1 MMKFVGPKD
10 LLEELNEIAKDQR
23 EGMRKIIRNVGVP
36 EESVE
41 DIVDLIYEYLE
52 KNPQEEP
59 IESAM
64 HISRC
69 LLELKKELKR
79 RRTRRGVLNML

>member
-23 EGMRKIIRNVGVP
+23 EDLENMVRNVGVP
-36 EESVE
+36 EKAV
-41 DIVDLIYEYLE
+41 DGIVDIIYEYLK
-52 KNPQEEP
+52 KNPQQQP

-69 LLELKKELKR
+69 LLELKKELN
-79 RRTRRGVLNML
+79 L

>member
-10 LLEELNEIAKDQR
+10 LLEDLNEIAKDQR
-23 EGMRKIIRNVGVP
+23 EGIRNMVRNVGVP

-41 DIVDLIYEYLE
+41 GIVDIISEYLK
-52 KNPQEEP
+52 KNPQQQP

-69 LLELKKELKR
+69 LLELKKEFNL
-79 RRTRRGVLNML
+79 

>member
-10 LLEELNEIAKDQR
+10 LLEELNEIAKNQM
-23 EGMRKIIRNVGVP
+23 EELENMVRNIGIP
-36 EESVE
+36 EKAVKG
-41 DIVDLIYEYLE
+41 IVDIIYEYLK
-52 KNPQEEP
+52 KNPQQQP

-69 LLELKKELKR
+69 LLELKKELN
-79 RRTRRGVLNML
+79 L

>member
-10 LLEELNEIAKDQR
+10 LLEELNEIAKAKNQR
-23 EGMRKIIRNVGVP
+23 EDLENMVRNIGIP

-41 DIVDLIYEYLE
+41 GIVDIIYEYLK
-52 KNPQEEP
+52 KNPQQQP

-69 LLELKKELKR
+69 LLELKKELN
-79 RRTRRGVLNML
+79 L

>member
-10 LLEELNEIAKDQR
+10 LLEELNEIAKNQM
-23 EGMRKIIRNVGVP
+23 EELENMVRNIGIP
-36 EESVE
+36 EKAV
-41 DIVDLIYEYLE
+41 DGIVDIIYEYLK
-52 KNPQEEP
+52 KNPQQQP

-69 LLELKKELKR
+69 LLELKKELN
-79 RRTRRGVLNML
+79 L

>member
-10 LLEELNEIAKDQR
+10 LLEELNEIAKARNQR
-23 EGMRKIIRNVGVP
+23 EDLENMVRNIGIP
-36 EESVE
+36 EKAVE
-41 DIVDLIYEYLE
+41 GIVDIIYEYLK
-52 KNPQEEP
+52 KNPQQQP

-69 LLELKKELKR
+69 LLELKKELN
-79 RRTRRGVLNML
+79 L

>member
-23 EGMRKIIRNVGVP
+23 EEIERRVRNTGIP
-36 EESVE
+36 EDSVD
-41 DIVDLIYEYLE
+41 DIVELIYEYL
-52 KNPQEEP
+52 KRNPQEEP
-59 IESAM
+59 IESVM

-69 LLELKKELKR
+69 LLELKKEFNL
-79 RRTRRGVLNML
+79 

>member
-10 LLEELNEIAKDQR
+10 LLEDLNEIAKNQR
-23 EGMRKIIRNVGVP
+23 EGIRDMVRNVGVP
-36 EESVE
+36 EKAV
-41 DIVDLIYEYLE
+41 DGIVDIIYEYLK
-52 KNPQEEP
+52 KNPQQQP

-69 LLELKKELKR
+69 LLELKKELN
-79 RRTRRGVLNML
+79 L

>member
-10 LLEELNEIAKDQR
+10 LLEELNEIAKAKNQR
-23 EGMRKIIRNVGVP
+23 EDLENMVRNIGIP

-41 DIVDLIYEYLE
+41 GIVDIIYEYLK
-52 KNPQEEP
+52 KNPQQQP

-64 HISRC
+64 HITRC
-69 LLELKKELKR
+69 LLELKKELN
-79 RRTRRGVLNML
+79 L

>member
-23 EGMRKIIRNVGVP
+23 EGIRNMVRNVGVP
-36 EESVE
+36 EKAV
-41 DIVDLIYEYLE
+41 DGIVDIIYEYLK
-52 KNPQEEP
+52 KNPQQQP

-69 LLELKKELKR
+69 LLELKKELN
-79 RRTRRGVLNML
+79 L

>member
-10 LLEELNEIAKDQR
+10 LLEGLNEIAKNQI
-23 EGMRKIIRNVGVP
+23 EEIEKMVRNTGIP
-36 EESVE
+36 EDSVD
-41 DIVDLIYEYLE
+41 DIVELIYEYL
-52 KNPQEEP
+52 KRNPQEEP

-69 LLELKKELKR
+69 LLELKKEF
-79 RRTRRGVLNML
+79 NF

>member
-23 EGMRKIIRNVGVP
+23 EGIRETVRNIGIP

-41 DIVDLIYEYLE
+41 GIVDIIYDYLK
-52 KNPQEEP
+52 KNPQQQP

-69 LLELKKELKR
+69 LLELKKELN
-79 RRTRRGVLNML
+79 L

>member
-23 EGMRKIIRNVGVP
+23 EGMRKTIRNVGVP

-69 LLELKKELKR
+69 LLELKKEF
-79 RRTRRGVLNML
+79 NF

>member
-10 LLEELNEIAKDQR
+10 LLEELNEIAKAKNQR
-23 EGMRKIIRNVGVP
+23 EDLENMVRNVGVP
-36 EESVE
+36 EKAV
-41 DIVDLIYEYLE
+41 DGIVDIIYEYLK
-52 KNPQEEP
+52 KNPQQQP

-69 LLELKKELKR
+69 LLELKKELN
-79 RRTRRGVLNML
+79 L

>member
-10 LLEELNEIAKDQR
+10 LLEELNEIAKNQR
-23 EGMRKIIRNVGVP
+23 EEMENTIRNIGVP
-36 EESVE
+36 EDSVGG
-41 DIVDLIYEYLE
+41 IVDIIYEYLK

-69 LLELKKELKR
+69 LLELKNEFNL
-79 RRTRRGVLNML
+79 

>member
-10 LLEELNEIAKDQR
+10 LLEDLNEIAKNQR
-23 EGMRKIIRNVGVP
+23 EGIRNMVRNVGVP
-36 EESVE
+36 EESVGG
-41 DIVDLIYEYLE
+41 IVDIIYEYLK
-52 KNPQEEP
+52 KNPQQQP

-69 LLELKKELKR
+69 LLELKKEFNL
-79 RRTRRGVLNML
+79 

>member
-10 LLEELNEIAKDQR
+10 LLEELNEIAKAKNQR
-23 EGMRKIIRNVGVP
+23 EDLKNTVRNIGIP
-36 EESVE
+36 EKAVE
-41 DIVDLIYEYLE
+41 GIVDIIHEYLK
-52 KNPQEEP
+52 KNPQQQP

-69 LLELKKELKR
+69 LLELKKELN
-79 RRTRRGVLNML
+79 L

>member
-10 LLEELNEIAKDQR
+10 LLEDLNEIAKAKNQR
-23 EGMRKIIRNVGVP
+23 EGIRNTVRNVGVP
-36 EESVE
+36 EKAV
-41 DIVDLIYEYLE
+41 DGIVDIIYEYLK
-52 KNPQEEP
+52 KNPQQQP

-69 LLELKKELKR
+69 LLELKKELN
-79 RRTRRGVLNML
+79 L

>member
-10 LLEELNEIAKDQR
+10 LLEELNEIAKAKNQR
-23 EGMRKIIRNVGVP
+23 EDLKNTVRNIGIP
-36 EESVE
+36 EKAV
-41 DIVDLIYEYLE
+41 DGIVDIIYEYLK
-52 KNPQEEP
+52 KNPQQQP

-69 LLELKKELKR
+69 LLELKKELN
-79 RRTRRGVLNML
+79 L

>member
-10 LLEELNEIAKDQR
+10 LLEDLNEIAKNQR
-23 EGMRKIIRNVGVP
+23 EGIRNMVRNVGVP
-36 EESVE
+36 EKAV
-41 DIVDLIYEYLE
+41 DGIVDIIYEYLK
-52 KNPQEEP
+52 KNPQQQP

-69 LLELKKELKR
+69 LLELKKELN
-79 RRTRRGVLNML
+79 L

>member
-10 LLEELNEIAKDQR
+10 LLEELDEIAKNQIEEIEKR
-23 EGMRKIIRNVGVP
+23 VRNTGIP
-36 EESVE
+36 EDSVD
-41 DIVDLIYEYLE
+41 DIVELIYEYL
-52 KNPQEEP
+52 KRNPQEEP

-69 LLELKKELKR
+69 LLELKKEF
-79 RRTRRGVLNML
+79 NF

>member
-23 EGMRKIIRNVGVP
+23 EDLENMVRNMGIP

-41 DIVDLIYEYLE
+41 GIVDIIYEYLK
-52 KNPQEEP
+52 KNPQQQP

-69 LLELKKELKR
+69 LLELKKELN
-79 RRTRRGVLNML
+79 L

>member
-10 LLEELNEIAKDQR
+10 LLEDLNEIAKNQR
-23 EGMRKIIRNVGVP
+23 EGIRNTVRNVGVP
-36 EESVE
+36 EKAV
-41 DIVDLIYEYLE
+41 DGIVDIIYEYLK
-52 KNPQEEP
+52 KNPQQQP

-69 LLELKKELKR
+69 LLELKKELN
-79 RRTRRGVLNML
+79 L

>member
-10 LLEELNEIAKDQR
+10 LLEELNEIAKNQR
-23 EGMRKIIRNVGVP
+23 EGLENMVRNVGVP
-36 EESVE
+36 EKAV
-41 DIVDLIYEYLE
+41 DGIVDIIYEYLK
-52 KNPQEEP
+52 KNPQQQP

-69 LLELKKELKR
+69 LLELKKELN
-79 RRTRRGVLNML
+79 L

>member
-10 LLEELNEIAKDQR
+10 LLEDLNEIAKAKNQR
-23 EGMRKIIRNVGVP
+23 EDLENMVRNVGVP
-36 EESVE
+36 EKAV
-41 DIVDLIYEYLE
+41 DGIVDIIYEYLK
-52 KNPQEEP
+52 KNPQQQP

-69 LLELKKELKR
+69 LLELKKEL
-79 RRTRRGVLNML
+79 NI

>member
-10 LLEELNEIAKDQR
+10 LLEELNEIAKNQR
-23 EGMRKIIRNVGVP
+23 EDLENTVRNVGIP

-41 DIVDLIYEYLE
+41 GIVDIISEYLK
-52 KNPQEEP
+52 KNPQQQP

-69 LLELKKELKR
+69 LLELKKELN
-79 RRTRRGVLNML
+79 L

>member
-10 LLEELNEIAKDQR
+10 LLEELNEIAKAKNQR
-23 EGMRKIIRNVGVP
+23 EDLENMVRNIGIP
-36 EESVE
+36 EKAVE
-41 DIVDLIYEYLE
+41 GIVDIIYEYLK
-52 KNPQEEP
+52 KNPQQQP

-69 LLELKKELKR
+69 LLELKKELN
-79 RRTRRGVLNML
+79 L